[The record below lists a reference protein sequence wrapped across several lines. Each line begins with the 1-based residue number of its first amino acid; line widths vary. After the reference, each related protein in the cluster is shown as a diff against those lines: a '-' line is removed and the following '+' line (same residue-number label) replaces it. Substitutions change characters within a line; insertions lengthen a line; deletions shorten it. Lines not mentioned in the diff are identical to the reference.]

1 MNMLNLMYV
10 AFGGAMGAMGRF
22 TVSELV
28 ARFNATGF
36 PYGTLLINILG
47 CLLMGV
53 WIAVVATM
61 APTRAKDLH
70 LLLAVGFLG
79 GFTTFSAFSMDAFML
94 MERGMTFQ
102 AFLYVFGSVVLSVLA
117 LVGGMWMVKLA
128 AG

>member
-1 MNMLNLMYV
+1 MNLLNLMYV
-10 AFGGAMGAMGRF
+10 AVGGAVGAMARF
-22 TVSELV
+22 TVSEYI

-36 PYGTLLINILG
+36 PFGTFAVNVLG
-47 CLLMGV
+47 SLMLGA

-61 APTRAKDLH
+61 APSKVKDLH

-94 MERGMTFQ
+94 VERGLHGQ
-102 AFLYVFGSVVLSVLA
+102 AFFYVFGSVVLSVLA
-117 LVGGMWMVKLA
+117 LVGGMWLVKLA

>member
-10 AFGGAMGAMGRF
+10 AFGGAVGAMGRF
-22 TVSELV
+22 SVSELI
-28 ARFNATGF
+28 ARFNGTGF
-36 PYGTLLINILG
+36 PYGTLIVNVVG

-53 WIAVVATM
+53 WIAIVATM
-61 APTRAKDLH
+61 APSRAKDLH
-70 LLLAVGFLG
+70 LLIAVGFLG

-94 MERGMTFQ
+94 IERGMSLQ